1 MIIWV
6 LGMIIGIILGVG
18 LNQIVWKTNCRVTK
32 ECDEISQKLKYIEEF
47 LKLKGINSQD
57 IQEYID
63 SRQVADKLAEEE

>member
-1 MIIWV
+1 MGSWNDNWNNSWGWFESNS
-6 LGMIIGIILGVG
+6 LENKLS
-18 LNQIVWKTNCRVTK
+18 RVTK
-32 ECDEISQKLKYIEEF
+32 ERDEISQKLKYIEEF